1 MADVFNSLLSPCRS
15 SSVSSEGTI
24 SERERTDT
32 EEEEK
37 EEDKSADVA
46 APVEELAAATSP
58 AAREVP
64 AHLRR
69 QEVREIIDL

>member
-1 MADVFNSLLSPCRS
+1 M
-15 SSVSSEGTI
+15 SSEGTI

-37 EEDKSADVA
+37 EGDTLVNVA
-46 APVEELAAATSP
+46 APVEEQAAAATSP

>member
-1 MADVFNSLLSPCRS
+1 M
-15 SSVSSEGTI
+15 SSEGTI

-32 EEEEK
+32 EEEK
-37 EEDKSADVA
+37 EGDTSADVA
-46 APVEELAAATSP
+46 APVEEQAAATSP

>member
-1 MADVFNSLLSPCRS
+1 M
-15 SSVSSEGTI
+15 SSEGTI

-32 EEEEK
+32 EEEK
-37 EEDKSADVA
+37 EGDTLVDVA
-46 APVEELAAATSP
+46 APVEEQAAAATSP

>member
-1 MADVFNSLLSPCRS
+1 M
-15 SSVSSEGTI
+15 SSEGTI

-37 EEDKSADVA
+37 EADVA
-46 APVEELAAATSP
+46 APVEEQAAATSP